1 MQEAA
6 ARYAL
11 EILTAI
17 MQQFDDGAPQVYR
30 DAILLDGDDSLHD
43 AVVKAVEQ
51 LSAVLNQE
59 EPLPVIPHSQ
69 RRRVGINAYGN
80 WVGFIGKK
88 KIKDFGKDQSEAWKW
103 RNETE

>member
-6 ARYAL
+6 ARNAL
-11 EILTAI
+11 KVLTAV

-30 DAILLDGDDSLHD
+30 DAILLDGDESLHD

-51 LSAVLNQE
+51 LNAVLNQE

-69 RRRVGINAYGN
+69 RRRLGKNAYGN
-80 WVGFIGKK
+80 WVGFIGKRK
-88 KIKDFGKDQSEAWKW
+88 VKDFGEDHAGAWEW
-103 RNETE
+103 RSETE